1 MQRQTTKRKEG
12 KVKKKERQS
21 AEIWVVP
28 TSFGFSNRLVS
39 RKVRRWSWR
48 QRHAQYTRNKKKEEK
63 ISNNRE
69 AEDERIVESKS
80 PGKKKWTWSKCL
92 AFKEKSKEWHES
104 YGWTY
109 VECNP
114 GDIQPLPHL
123 SVHTLA
129 VNRNLHATQ
138 ALDKR
143 LKKGKLTIL
152 CKYVVVVLGGVR
164 FLEYGINCTTTHEMV
179 ITINNKR
186 NDPDFPKNLCRGGHN
201 GGNGEKKKRRE
212 LMSEGERARVPKDKH
227 RKRGYRREGEVREAT
242 RESGIEREPSR
253 HHRSASQGDPRKAQL
268 VIANPQLLS
277 STLNERLWHKREGKS
292 WKKKN

>member
-201 GGNGEKKKRRE
+201 GGNGEKKKTEGTYEWRRE
-212 LMSEGERARVPKDKH
+212 S
-227 RKRGYRREGEVREAT
+227 
-242 RESGIEREPSR
+242 SC
-253 HHRSASQGDPRKAQL
+253 SQR
-268 VIANPQLLS
+268 
-277 STLNERLWHKREGKS
+277 
-292 WKKKN
+292 